1 MESLKMKAKN
11 KIKTIAI
18 CCSANFYRQALEIQ
32 DELKKRGF
40 GVAVP
45 HTALV
50 MKKRGDYEPST
61 YKVWYKDASAYKRKA
76 FLIRH
81 HFRKIIASDAILV
94 VNFEKHGKNG
104 YIGGNTLM
112 EMAIAFHYKKQI
124 FVLNDI
130 SKDLPHYEE
139 VMGMLPTLLS
149 GDISNIK

>member
-1 MESLKMKAKN
+1 MVRLKARKKEIR
-11 KIKTIAI
+11 KIAI

-32 DELKKRGF
+32 ADLKKRGF
-40 GVAVP
+40 RVAVP

-50 MKKRGDYEPST
+50 MRKRGDFDPST
-61 YKVWYKDASAYKRKA
+61 YKIWYKDASAYKRKA

-81 HFRKIIASDAILV
+81 HFRKIVASDAVLV
-94 VNFEKHGKNG
+94 VNFEKHGKQG

-112 EMAIAFHYKKQI
+112 EMALAFHHKKPI

-139 VMGMLPTLLS
+139 VMGMLPVFLDGSLS
-149 GDISNIK
+149 KIK